1 MTKASR
7 NKSIIANF
15 GALNVSVSEAA
26 PGLAAVPAPRVNAG
40 VIGATQRSIAEIREE
55 RDRLQ
60 AQLASGAGID
70 IDPKLIDPS
79 PFPDRL
85 PDDGTQEFEAFKN
98 LFEEEGQKVPIQV
111 RRHPNMDG
119 RYQVV
124 YGHRRWRAALE
135 IRRPVKAIVVD
146 LDDTEL
152 AVAQGIE
159 NAARQDLTWI
169 ERALFA
175 ARMDEASVRSRD
187 IRAALVI
194 DDPELARLR
203 SVTRV
208 LPRDIVEQIG
218 RAPKVGRPRW
228 LELAMAVGQ
237 DKSALARVRSTLSA
251 DKVSASSSDQRF
263 QLALG
268 AALRA
273 ATGNAEQR
281 QLDLFGADGAP
292 IGKVRFAP
300 TGLNLQVKGESGRN
314 LLAFLET
321 ELPALVR
328 RFQQDRGGS

>member
-85 PDDGTQEFEAFKN
+85 PDDGTKEFEAFKN

-146 LDDTEL
+146 LDEPMGWRFYAL
-152 AVAQGIE
+152 KGFLEAKLQMRI
-159 NAARQDLTWI
+159 DLTTH
-169 ERALFA
+169 EG
-175 ARMDEASVRSRD
+175 VKPV
-187 IRAALVI
+187 IREEFESMI
-194 DDPELARLR
+194 
-203 SVTRV
+203 
-208 LPRDIVEQIG
+208 
-218 RAPKVGRPRW
+218 
-228 LELAMAVGQ
+228 
-237 DKSALARVRSTLSA
+237 
-251 DKVSASSSDQRF
+251 RF
-263 QLALG
+263 
-268 AALRA
+268 
-273 ATGNAEQR
+273 
-281 QLDLFGADGAP
+281 
-292 IGKVRFAP
+292 V
-300 TGLNLQVKGESGRN
+300 
-314 LLAFLET
+314 
-321 ELPALVR
+321 
-328 RFQQDRGGS
+328 